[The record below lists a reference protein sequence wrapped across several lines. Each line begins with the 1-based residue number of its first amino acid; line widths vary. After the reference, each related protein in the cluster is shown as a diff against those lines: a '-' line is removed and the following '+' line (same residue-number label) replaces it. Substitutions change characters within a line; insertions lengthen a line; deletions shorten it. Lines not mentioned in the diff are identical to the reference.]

1 MTPSQKQ
8 IESQVAELSTTAFE
22 AFCADISVMFGL
34 EAQCKRQLVAPKNVD
49 QLAKR
54 FEKLAAVCSV
64 DAKGTLQGTFRLVF
78 DRAGLFILAGITVP
92 LSEEEIRKKAKT
104 GSARA
109 AKALSDAFTE
119 AARPL
124 VEAWDRLLR
133 EKLPGHDKLLQADT
147 FIGNP
152 WDKPQKKINLA
163 PDEKFLSLRYEI
175 TVGQYPAFN
184 CAVVLPKT
192 IFSSPPENQ
201 AEPEVKTDSGADDK
215 TSETVEPQSED
226 KTKVQTEPEPG
237 QTAEPQQQDKPPAAA
252 EEKTEPRVQ
261 EQTTAAP
268 EEKAELSPEEQTEP
282 KAEDQPASEPKEK
295 VTDTN
300 EQLLASD
307 SEPITTTDED
317 DTLSDDQQKA
327 ANQQIEP
334 VAETESPDAEVDSSA
349 DAPEEE
355 VLPDE
360 SNRHPVSDAIRS
372 MTAPST
378 ESLSEP
384 EQHALRDS
392 VSHTPSPHLRIS
404 AKEIMYRDITWA
416 SPEDSVQDA
425 LAMLQQ
431 NDAGYLMV
439 GTDGKLEG
447 LVSRSDV
454 NGALS
459 PYLQPMFAKWRR
471 PLDDATLQI
480 KIKWIMTRTIRTVN
494 PDTTLAAIMET
505 MCQFGW
511 RALPVIDHEGNV
523 QGLVTVFDIF
533 RALLKADSNTSAVGG
548 TLQAPLL
555 A

>member
-8 IESQVAELSTTAFE
+8 IESQVTELSTTAVE

-92 LSEEEIRKKAKT
+92 LSEEEIRKKAKA

-124 VEAWDRLLR
+124 VEAWDRLFR

-215 TSETVEPQSED
+215 TGETAEPESED
-226 KTKVQTEPEPG
+226 KAKVQTEPEPG
-237 QTAEPQQQDKPPAAA
+237 QTAEPQPQDKPPAAA
-252 EEKTEPRVQ
+252 EEETEPQAQ
-261 EQTTAAP
+261 EEPTAAP
-268 EEKAELSPEEQTEP
+268 EEKTELSPGEQTQP
-282 KAEDQPASEPKEK
+282 EDQPASEP
-295 VTDTN
+295 T
-300 EQLLASD
+300 
-307 SEPITTTDED
+307 ITTDED
-317 DTLSDDQQKA
+317 NALSDDQQKA
-327 ANQQIEP
+327 TNQQTEP
-334 VAETESPDAEVDSSA
+334 SAEAQSPDAEVDSSA
-349 DAPEEE
+349 DVPEEE
-355 VLPDE
+355 ILPDE
-360 SNRHPVSDAIRS
+360 NHLHPVSDAIRS
-372 MTAPST
+372 MTAPSA

-384 EQHALRDS
+384 EPHGPRDPVAHA
-392 VSHTPSPHLRIS
+392 PSPHLKIS
-404 AKEIMYRDITWA
+404 AKEIMHRDIAWA
-416 SPEDSVQDA
+416 SPNDSVQDA

-431 NDAGYLMV
+431 NDAGYLLV

-494 PDTTLAAIMET
+494 PDTSLAAIMET

-511 RALPVIDHEGNV
+511 RALPVIDHQGTV
-523 QGLVTVFDIF
+523 AGLVTVFDIF